1 MPPRTP
7 RVRAPERDK
16 VRLWGAPQPEDFK
29 KTEIGRALNET
40 AKIHL
45 KNRAEI
51 DNLLAV
57 EKLAIDIFTDAASA
71 RAFATNPNEYM
82 AQAGFPNV
90 KLDLNSQ
97 EVRLAM
103 AMGDPIVR
111 KAAAQGDSIRFV
123 RAVMD
128 QGLKDLSV
136 GSIGGVLVAE
146 LLVHASAIVTAVAVA
161 ATRVGFIS
169 KVVAVVE
176 VKVSGDGG
184 TILTRQVEML
194 SRMAEE
200 LGNPRLAK
208 SVRSTKV
215 RKILESYIKLQ
226 MKTV

>member
-1 MPPRTP
+1 MPSKKS
-7 RVRAPERDK
+7 RVRTAGRQK
-16 VRLWGAPQPEDFK
+16 VRLWGAPEPEDFK
-29 KTEIGRALNET
+29 KTEVGRALVET
-40 AKIHL
+40 AKLHS
-45 KNRAEI
+45 KNRADI
-51 DNLLAV
+51 DSLLAV

-71 RAFATNPNEYM
+71 RAFATNPGEYM
-82 AQAGFPNV
+82 TQAGFPNV
-90 KLDLNSQ
+90 KLNLNSQ

-103 AMGDPIVR
+103 AMGDPTVR
-111 KAAAQGDSIRFV
+111 KAAAQGDSVRFA

-128 QGLKDLSV
+128 QGLRDLTV

-146 LLVHASAIVTAVAVA
+146 ILVHASAVLTAVAVA
-161 ATRVGFIS
+161 ATRVGVIS

-208 SVRSTKV
+208 SVRSA
-215 RKILESYIKLQ
+215 KIQKMLSRYIDVQ